1 MKRKSQPVGF
11 KPTTVFPSLV
21 LKPLS
26 LSWRL
31 SIFFLS
37 TKLKTLVRGKKVVGQ
52 TWLVYLERHTGCGAA
67 GTAEPLTPEC
77 YGSNPTIS
85 EVFVKMLISI
95 EK

>member
-11 KPTTVFPSLV
+11 KPTTVFPSFV

-26 LSWRL
+26 MSWRL

-37 TKLKTLVRGKKVVGQ
+37 TKLKTQVRGKKFGQ
-52 TWLVYLERHTGCGAA
+52 TWMVYLERHPGCGAA

-77 YGSNPTIS
+77 YGWNPTIS